1 MSGKQL
7 TLKEVIKIYFLI
19 DFENVTSEGLQGV
32 EYLLPTDHLEIFYSK
47 DASKATGYYLQQIKY
62 SHCFFEATK
71 LVRKGKNGLDFY
83 IASRVGEIRASGCKD
98 QIAII
103 SKDVGYNA
111 VKDYIDQRYN
121 TKKIVLASTVR
132 AAILSSGENDARHN
146 FASLNSDIVS
156 IEHFINSL
164 RHERNSNIE
173 VVRILDNT
181 KLLNIQY
188 LDRIQKILNED
199 NHKVPVYRKLVHEFG
214 QKDGLDIYR
223 RIKDQLLTKDD
234 R

>member
-19 DFENVTSEGLQGV
+19 DFENVNSEGLQGV
-32 EYLLPTDHLEIFYSK
+32 EYLLPTDYVEIFYSK
-47 DASKATGYYLQQIKY
+47 DAGKATGYYLQQIKY
-62 SHCFFEATK
+62 SNCSFETTK
-71 LVRKGKNGLDFY
+71 LVRRGKNGLDFY
-83 IASRVGEIRASGCKD
+83 IASRVGELRASGCKD

-103 SKDVGYNA
+103 SKDAGYTA
-111 VKDYIDQRYN
+111 VKDYIDKRYN
-121 TKKIVLASTVR
+121 TKKIILTSTVR
-132 AAILSSGENDARHN
+132 AAILSGVENDARRS
-146 FASLNSDIVS
+146 FASLNSDTVS
-156 IEHFINSL
+156 IEYFANSL
-164 RHERNSNIE
+164 RQERNSNIE